1 VLGTLQELADRVGG
15 RVVGDGRVPVVRIAA
30 IEEASADAL
39 TFAVEPR
46 YLSAALDS
54 KAVAVLVDAAIAP
67 EAAAKPLLIVENA
80 RLALAK
86 LLAALRPNRPQGP
99 YRHPSA
105 AIEPDAELAADVYVG
120 AHAYVGHGARVA
132 RAAVIEPGA
141 FVGANVSIGESSWLH
156 PNAIV
161 LDGCRVGDRVVLH
174 AGCVIGSEGFGWAFI
189 EGRLE
194 RIPQVGNVVLDDDVE
209 IGACTC
215 VDRAQTGS
223 THIGAGT
230 KIDNLV
236 QIGHNC
242 RIGKHCVLASL
253 TGLAGSTTIG
263 DYVKVA
269 GQVGTRGHM
278 TIGSRSTV
286 AGQSG
291 VWGDVPEGVTVSG
304 NPARD
309 HREELRREVI
319 LRKLPKLVA
328 RVDALERA
336 LERTSGSPEKP

>member
-1 VLGTLQELADRVGG
+1 MLGTLRELADRVGG
-15 RVVGDGRVPVVRIAA
+15 AVVGNGDLEIARIAA
-30 IEEASADAL
+30 VEEAGPDAL
-39 TFAVEPR
+39 TFATDER
-46 YLSAALDS
+46 YFAAALQS
-54 KAVAVLVDAAIAP
+54 KAAAVLVDASVP
-67 EAAAKPLLIVENA
+67 RAAGTKPLLVVENA
-80 RLALAK
+80 RHALAS
-86 LLAALRPNRPQGP
+86 LLKQLRPSRPRGP
-99 YRHPSA
+99 FLHATA

-120 AHAYVGHGARVA
+120 AHAYVGRRARIGSGSVIGA
-132 RAAVIEPGA
+132 GA
-141 FVGANVSIGESSWLH
+141 YVGDDASIGEFAWLH
-156 PNAIV
+156 PHAS
-161 LDGCRVGDRVVLH
+161 LMERCRIGDRVALH
-174 AGCVIGSEGFGWAFI
+174 AGCVVGSEGFGWAFI

-209 IGACTC
+209 IGANTC

-242 RIGKHCVLASL
+242 RIGKHCALAAL
-253 TGLAGSTTIG
+253 TGLAGSTIVG

-291 VWGDVPEGVTVSG
+291 VWGDVPEDVTVSG
-304 NPARD
+304 NPARE
-309 HREELRREVI
+309 HREELRREVMI
-319 LRKLPKLVA
+319 RRLPKLVA

-336 LERTSGSPEKP
+336 LERENE